1 MNSMTGFGRA
11 GIKRKEYKLDV
22 ELAAVNSRFLEPIF
36 RMPRAMAPF
45 ENQARELIGKH
56 LNRGKITVT
65 VNLEESPEAFA
76 SSLINQKAAEAYY
89 RQLIQLKKKLKLAGE
104 IEIGHVLANPDLLA
118 AHDEGLDQSLL
129 WGDFEKI
136 LLKAMGELQKMRAAE
151 GRHLQQE
158 MVRRVN
164 KVDGLVD
171 RLEKR
176 SPATVAAYKARLEK
190 RIKELGDGIEL
201 DESRLAEEVTVF
213 ADRADVTEECTRLR
227 SHISQFLTTL
237 KQDGDAGKRLNFILQ
252 EMSREA
258 NTISSKSVSTDTSTY
273 AIELKEEV
281 EKLREQAQNIE

>member
-11 GIKRKEYKLDV
+11 GIKKKEYKMDV

-36 RMPRAMAPF
+36 RMPRVMAQF
-45 ENQARELIGKH
+45 ENQARDLIGKH

-76 SSLINQKAAEAYY
+76 SSLLNQKAAVAYY
-89 RQLIQLKKKLKLAGE
+89 HQLVELKKKLKLPGE
-104 IEIGHVLANPDLLA
+104 IEIGHVLAHPDLLSS
-118 AHDEGLDQSLL
+118 HDEGLDQSRL

-136 LLKAMGELQKMRAAE
+136 LLQALKELQDMRNAE
-151 GRHLQQE
+151 GRHLQKE
-158 MVRRVN
+158 MTTRLK
-164 KVDGLVD
+164 KVDGLVT

-176 SPATVAAYKARLEK
+176 SPVTVAAYKARLVK
-190 RIKELGDGIEL
+190 RIKDLGEGVDVN
-201 DESRLAEEVTVF
+201 ESRLAEEVTVF

-227 SHISQFLTTL
+227 SHISQFLATL